1 MGGRNNMERIEQN
14 YFSKEALDCLKKDVE
29 KAFSGWEYIEVIS
42 YSFYQMES
50 GLIFSE
56 THLFAN
62 DYLHM
67 IRLDFR
73 ESNSSWI
80 RKGNSIFN
88 LNERRPL

>member
-1 MGGRNNMERIEQN
+1 MERIEQN
-14 YFSKEALDCLKKDVE
+14 YFSKEALDRLKRDVE

-42 YSFYQMES
+42 HSFYQMED

-67 IRLDFR
+67 IRLDFH
-73 ESNSSWI
+73 ESSNSWS

-88 LNERRPL
+88 LNEKRPL

>member
-1 MGGRNNMERIEQN
+1 MGGKNNMERIKQD
-14 YFSKEALDCLKKDVE
+14 YFSKEALGRLKQDVE
-29 KAFSGWEYIEVIS
+29 KTFSGWECVEVIS
-42 YSFYQMES
+42 YSFYQMEN

-67 IRLDFR
+67 IRLDFH
-73 ESNSSWI
+73 ESNNSWI

-88 LNERRPL
+88 LNEKRPL